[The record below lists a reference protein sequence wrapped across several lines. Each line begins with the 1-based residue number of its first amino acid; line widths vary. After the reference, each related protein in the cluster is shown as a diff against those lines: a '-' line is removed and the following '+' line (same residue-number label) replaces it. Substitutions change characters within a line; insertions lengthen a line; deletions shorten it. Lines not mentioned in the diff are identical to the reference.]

1 MMGNNQNLFFSPE
14 EKGREF
20 SDVLKE
26 VQEYISS
33 KYSTLM
39 VEGGNEEVKQQ
50 VKRYISKYIADYRI
64 TVKGKTREELIN
76 DLYTEMAEFSF
87 LTKYIFGTGIEEI
100 DINSWKDIEVQYS
113 DGRCEKME
121 EHFESPEHA
130 INVIRRMLHVSGMV
144 LDNASPAVR
153 CMMGNNQNLFF
164 SPEEKGREFS
174 DVLKEVQEY
183 ISSKYSTLMVE
194 GGNEEVKQQVKRY
207 ISKYIA
213 DYRITVKGKTREELI
228 NDLYTEMAEFS
239 FLTKYIFGTGIE
251 EIDINS
257 WKDIEVQYSDGR
269 CEKMEEHFESPEHA
283 INVIRRMLHV
293 SGMVLDNASPAVLGH
308 LSKNIRIAVLKT
320 PLVDE
325 DVGIAASIRIVNPQ
339 SLKKSDFVDG
349 GTATDEMLDFLA
361 ECLRYGI
368 SICVAGA
375 TSSGKTTL
383 AGWLL
388 TTIPD
393 NKRIFTI
400 ENGSRELALVREKDG
415 KVTNS
420 VIHTLTRYS
429 ENEKQNIDQDM
440 LLDMALRFNPEIICV
455 GEMRSSEA
463 YTAQESARTG
473 HTVLTT
479 IHSNSCESTYSR
491 MRTLCKRKY
500 DMDDE
505 VLMDLVTEAFPI
517 VVFTKQ
523 LENKK
528 RRLMEIMEC
537 EITPDGKR
545 HFNSLFRYEIT
556 ENRVEGDKFIING
569 THKKVC
575 GISESL
581 KKRFLENG
589 MPREV
594 LNKITG
600 GGASV
605 C

>member
-1 MMGNNQNLFFSPE
+1 M
-14 EKGREF
+14 
-20 SDVLKE
+20 
-26 VQEYISS
+26 
-33 KYSTLM
+33 
-39 VEGGNEEVKQQ
+39 
-50 VKRYISKYIADYRI
+50 
-64 TVKGKTREELIN
+64 
-76 DLYTEMAEFSF
+76 
-87 LTKYIFGTGIEEI
+87 
-100 DINSWKDIEVQYS
+100 
-113 DGRCEKME
+113 
-121 EHFESPEHA
+121 
-130 INVIRRMLHVSGMV
+130 
-144 LDNASPAVR
+144 
-153 CMMGNNQNLFF
+153 
-164 SPEEKGREFS
+164 
-174 DVLKEVQEY
+174 
-183 ISSKYSTLMVE
+183 
-194 GGNEEVKQQVKRY
+194 
-207 ISKYIA
+207 
-213 DYRITVKGKTREELI
+213 
-228 NDLYTEMAEFS
+228 
-239 FLTKYIFGTGIE
+239 
-251 EIDINS
+251 
-257 WKDIEVQYSDGR
+257 
-269 CEKMEEHFESPEHA
+269 
-283 INVIRRMLHV
+283 
-293 SGMVLDNASPAVLGH
+293 LGH

-339 SLKKSDFVDG
+339 SLKKCDFVDG
-349 GTATDEMLDFLA
+349 GTATEEMLDFLA

-420 VIHTLTRYS
+420 VIHTLTRFS

-479 IHSNSCESTYSR
+479 IHSNSCEATYSR

-537 EITPDGKR
+537 EITRDGKR

-556 ENRVEGDKFIING
+556 ENRVEGDEFIING
-569 THKKVC
+569 THQKVS

-589 MPREV
+589 MPKDV
-594 LNKITG
+594 LNRITG
-600 GGASV
+600 GGGKT
-605 C
+605 

>member
-1 MMGNNQNLFFSPE
+1 MKNNQNLFFSPE
-14 EKGREF
+14 EKGRAF

-39 VEGGNEEVKQQ
+39 VEGGSEEVKQQ
-50 VKRYISKYIADYRI
+50 VKRYITKYICDYRI
-64 TVKGKTREELIN
+64 TVKGKTQEQLID

-100 DINSWKDIEVQYS
+100 DINSWRDIEIQYN
-113 DGRCEKME
+113 DGRCEKLE

-130 INVIRRMLHVSGMV
+130 V
-144 LDNASPAVR
+144 
-153 CMMGNNQNLFF
+153 
-164 SPEEKGREFS
+164 
-174 DVLKEVQEY
+174 
-183 ISSKYSTLMVE
+183 
-194 GGNEEVKQQVKRY
+194 
-207 ISKYIA
+207 
-213 DYRITVKGKTREELI
+213 
-228 NDLYTEMAEFS
+228 
-239 FLTKYIFGTGIE
+239 
-251 EIDINS
+251 
-257 WKDIEVQYSDGR
+257 
-269 CEKMEEHFESPEHA
+269 
-283 INVIRRMLHV
+283 NVIRRMLHV

-339 SLKKSDFVDG
+339 SLKKENFVDG
-349 GTATDEMLDFLA
+349 GTATGEMLDFLA

-393 NKRIFTI
+393 GKRIFTI

-517 VVFTKQ
+517 VVFAKQ
-523 LENKK
+523 LEDKSRK
-528 RRLMEIMEC
+528 IMEIMEC
-537 EITPDGKR
+537 EILPTGERRYNTLYHFKIEENRLEDGKYRIKGR
-545 HFNSLFRYEIT
+545 HEAVNP
-556 ENRVEGDKFIING
+556 
-569 THKKVC
+569 
-575 GISESL
+575 ISESL
-581 KKRFLENG
+581 QKRFIDNG
-589 MPREV
+589 MPQEV
-594 LNKITG
+594 LTQLVGKKSAPSKGKSGSSPAKAGQATPAPKTRSAQSKPPAKPETG
-600 GGASV
+600 KEGGESV
-605 C
+605 